1 MEIEEFINNLELA
14 IENLDTYL
22 IQTNESAAVTARSLV
37 VNRIQN
43 EGVHD
48 GMARYS
54 TNKLNPEKL
63 LGTELRAGAAAELR
77 EKGSMSYEEWRVA
90 NGLQV
95 DHVDLTY
102 SGRMFQNFQV
112 QGTNREG
119 NSIVTVISVTQQD
132 EIKKMEANK
141 ERYGDFL
148 EITEKEKDL
157 LILDFEDE
165 LIQKLA
171 L

>member
-54 TNKLNPEKL
+54 TNKLNPNKL
-63 LGTELRAGAAAELR
+63 LGTELRASAAAELR
-77 EKGSMSYEEWRVA
+77 GKGSMSYEEWRVA

>member
-1 MEIEEFINNLELA
+1 MELEEFINNLELA
-14 IENLDTYL
+14 IDNLDTYL

-43 EGVHD
+43 EGVHA
-48 GMARYS
+48 GNARYS
-54 TNKLNPEKL
+54 KNKLNPKKL

-132 EIKKMEANK
+132 EVKKMEANK

-157 LILDFEDE
+157 LLLDFEDE